1 MNLGHRGSWFE
12 GFELTDPNPHSQG
25 RWRLGSLLHESDFLS
40 TTDLGVVLY
49 DRSGRAVDCN
59 DRILELL
66 GAERDELVGRSVNDG
81 SWNVVRE
88 NGTPFPADERPG
100 VETLRTGKSVSGVV
114 MGIDTPGRARKW
126 VTVHSCKVELNEE
139 SGGVLSSYQD
149 ITPYVQRDQM
159 LHLLLEINRFVAQAT
174 SEDELLQHLCDVLVR
189 QAGYALAWVGTA
201 PARLRGTVEVVCAA
215 GVTGYLESQGDAPR
229 RSTDDS
235 AAPSGSASALRTGLT
250 QVSNDLL
257 NDSRYLAFAQ
267 QGERYGLRSAV
278 VIPFFTGVHSVI
290 CIYDHHAFAFDEE
303 TVERLEQIAK
313 AVEFGIAHVN
323 SVRQIEVA
331 LDESIKA
338 VTAQRE
344 AERDRGEMERR
355 FLLAFQHSMAPMVF
369 KDLDNRVIEVN
380 DAYCDF
386 IGRDRERLIGST
398 LQEFAHPDDVAMSA
412 VLHRRLLDGEVDRA
426 RYTKRFVH
434 ADGHIIIAEISK
446 AGARDEHGDLL
457 YFVASVR
464 DMTEERAL
472 TTQLTHQALH
482 DPLTGLA
489 NRALFDDRLA
499 QAHARSQRLG
509 HMDAVFLL
517 DLDDFKGI
525 NDAHGHMV
533 GDELLIA
540 VAHRLR
546 GASRESDTLCRFG
559 GDEFLYLAEGLTSAR
574 EAQGIAARLLA
585 SLDEPFELAQH
596 HVDQHASMGVAIWD
610 STSCDINELIQKAD
624 VALYEAKRQG
634 RRRLAFFTPDL
645 QQEAMNRFTI
655 VQELRQALQ
664 HGDLTMHYQPIV
676 DLHSMSPVGFEALMR
691 WQHPERGFI
700 APNVFIPLAESSD
713 LIFELGAMALRDSLA
728 ALAGWIGASV
738 GQPPFVAVNF
748 SARQFREPG
757 MVSLIAR
764 ALEESGVAPDRLM
777 IEITESVTLLDTSET
792 LEVIDELRALGVG
805 IALDDFGTGYSS
817 LSYLSRL
824 NPSIIKID
832 KSFVAPAHE
841 DTRDDALLE
850 IIVALG
856 NKVHMTMLAEGIE
869 SGAQLRRL
877 RELGCDLGQG
887 YVFSPAVP
895 AHLVPDLLNGDFA
908 HAIVRHPDGV
918 SPPAATS

>member
-1 MNLGHRGSWFE
+1 MN
-12 GFELTDPNPHSQG
+12 
-25 RWRLGSLLHESDFLS
+25 SLLHDSDFLD

-49 DRSGRAVDCN
+49 DQAGTVVDCN
-59 DRILELL
+59 ERMLELL
-66 GAERDELVGRSVNDG
+66 DADRGELVGRSVLDG
-81 SWNVVRE
+81 SWRVVRE
-88 NGTPFPADERPG
+88 SGTPFEPDELPG

-126 VTVHSCKVELNEE
+126 VTVHSCVVEVDTQ
-139 SGGVLSSYQD
+139 SRGVISSYLD
-149 ITPYVQRDQM
+149 ITAYVQRDQM
-159 LHLLLEINRFVAQAT
+159 LHLLLEINRFVAHAT
-174 SEDELLQHLCDVLVR
+174 SEDDLLQHLCDILVH
-189 QAGYALAWVGTA
+189 QAGYALAWVGAA
-201 PARLRGTVEVVCAA
+201 PARLQGAIQVMCAA
-215 GVTGYLESQGDAPR
+215 GATGYLEPESESPR
-229 RSTDDS
+229 RSIS
-235 AAPSGSASALRTGLT
+235 HGAFPSGSASALRTGLT

-257 NDSRYLAFAQ
+257 NDARYRPFRD

-278 VIPFFTGVHSVI
+278 VIPFFTGDHSVI
-290 CIYDHHAFAFDEE
+290 CIYDHHSFAFDEE

-313 AVEFGIAHVN
+313 AVEFGITHVH
-323 SVRQIEVA
+323 STRQIEIA
-331 LDESIKA
+331 LDESIQA
-338 VTAQRE
+338 VAAQRE
-344 AERDRGEMERR
+344 AEHDRSEMERR
-355 FLLAFQHSMAPMVF
+355 FLLAFEHSMAPMVF
-369 KDLDNRVIEVN
+369 KDLRNQVIEVN
-380 DAYCDF
+380 DAYCEF

-412 VLHRRLLDGEVDRA
+412 VLHRRLLEGEIDRA
-426 RYTKRFVH
+426 RYVKRFVH
-434 ADGHIIIAEISK
+434 ADGRIIIAEISK
-446 AGARDEHGDLL
+446 ASARNEHGDLL

-464 DMTEERAL
+464 DITEERAL

-489 NRALFDDRLA
+489 NRALFDDRLT
-499 QAHARSQRLG
+499 QAHARSQRRG

-533 GDELLIA
+533 GDELLVA

-546 GASRESDTLCRFG
+546 GASRTSDTLCRFG

-574 EAQGIAARLLA
+574 EARSVAARLLA
-585 SLDEPFELAQH
+585 SLDDPFELAEH
-596 HVDQHASMGVAIWD
+596 RVDQHASMGVAIWD
-610 STSCDINELIQKAD
+610 STSSDINELIQKAD

-634 RRRLAFFTPDL
+634 RRRVTFFTPDL
-645 QQEAMNRFTI
+645 QQEAMNRFTM
-655 VQELRQALQ
+655 VQELRYALQ
-664 HGDLTMHYQPIV
+664 HDDLTMHYQPIV
-676 DLHSMSPVGFEALMR
+676 DLHSLRPVGFEALMR

-700 APNVFIPLAESSD
+700 APSVFIPLAESSD
-713 LIFELGAMALRDSLA
+713 LIFELGAMALHDSLA
-728 ALAGWIGASV
+728 ALATWGSGPTK
-738 GQPPFVAVNF
+738 QPPFVAVNF

-764 ALEESGVAPDRLM
+764 ALEETAVAPDRLM
-777 IEITESVTLLDTSET
+777 IEITESVTLLDTTET
-792 LEVIDELRALGVG
+792 LEVIDELKELGVA

-832 KSFVAPAHE
+832 KSFVEPARDNAH
-841 DTRDDALLE
+841 DDALLE

-869 SGAQLRRL
+869 SGAQLRRV

-895 AHLVPDLLNGDFA
+895 AHLVPSLLNADFT
-908 HAIVRHPDGV
+908 HAMVQDPDVATPNG
-918 SPPAATS
+918 ATS